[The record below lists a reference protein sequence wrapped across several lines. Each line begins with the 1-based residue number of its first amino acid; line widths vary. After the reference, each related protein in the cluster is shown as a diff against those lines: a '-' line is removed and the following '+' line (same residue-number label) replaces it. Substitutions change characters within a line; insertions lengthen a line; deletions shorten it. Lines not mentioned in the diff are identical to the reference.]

1 MPASKKYL
9 RDRNARLNGHLPSP
23 RKAIKRVA
31 AIGLSPVKHIQKKH
45 RNAEPEDGVVC
56 TFFPSRSCLFTLD
69 H

>member
-1 MPASKKYL
+1 MPASKKHL
-9 RDRNARLNGHLPSP
+9 RDRVARLNGRLPSP

-31 AIGLSPVKHIQKKH
+31 AIALSPVKRVQKKR
-45 RNAEPEDGVVC
+45 RNAEPEDSVVC